1 MQPAHT
7 SHSTCGA
14 WRLADACP
22 GAERRH
28 IFHTVYDTLGF
39 LGVARLGGR
48 LGPAGLL
55 QGDRMGV
62 FRWLDWVGVGD
73 GGLYYACV
81 HKRRGKGAG
90 GGCWV
95 TPFGV
100 FPFVL

>member
-7 SHSTCGA
+7 SILPVALGA
-14 WRLADACP
+14 WQTPAQAPRD
-22 GAERRH
+22 GTS
-28 IFHTVYDTLGF
+28 FHTVYDTLGF